1 MDLFVRFLYD
11 FLTLFFEGLKKIFL
25 GLFTGIMDIFN
36 LKRYYEVIKFYSE
49 DLSTTEWILVILA
62 ALCVLIILGTIIFLA
77 YLLIRKYIRLRK
89 SLVEQEELLE
99 EVANLNRDVLKLT
112 QEKDKILAMKVSQL
126 GLKPNESNIEDI
138 DGINGESNNEMLKE
152 G

>member
-62 ALCVLIILGTIIFLA
+62 ALCVLIILGTIIFLP
-77 YLLIRKYIRLRK
+77 LEITTITVSPFLI
-89 SLVEQEELLE
+89 
-99 EVANLNRDVLKLT
+99 
-112 QEKDKILAMKVSQL
+112 VSPDL
-126 GLKPNESNIEDI
+126 
-138 DGINGESNNEMLKE
+138 
-152 G
+152 